1 MSQQSSDITKQNEVL
16 NQMNTRLTELAESE
30 TSVTVFCVYNDHR
43 ISGFGEVQLPLRFY
57 QAHQHLLFQVHPGAN
72 DTQGQ
77 YVFVRYQ
84 RGDVFVHRML
94 IKWYLGS
101 KSCDGFQVHHKDGNC
116 TNNALDNVMLV
127 TAKENSSARGPSRS
141 TMKSVVG
148 VKGVQ
153 LNTRKNR
160 YVVEFQSGSKL
171 THPKITR
178 ALPLNRKEV
187 AIHLYNRL
195 CRQFNGTLSFQN
207 AVRDLNEEETKLLN
221 TEYDACISRYN
232 KRKAVFDANGGRPT
246 KKKRA

>member
-1 MSQQSSDITKQNEVL
+1 MSQPCTSNITQQNEL
-16 NQMNTRLTELAESE
+16 NQMNTRLTELAETE
-30 TSVTVFCVYNDHR
+30 TTVTVYCVYNDNR
-43 ISGFGEVQLPLRFY
+43 MGGFGEVQMPLRFY

-77 YVFVRYQ
+77 YVFVRFQ
-84 RGDVFVHRML
+84 RGDVFVHRMM

-101 KSCDGFQVHHKDGNC
+101 KVCDGYQVHHRDGVC
-116 TNNALDNVMLV
+116 TNNALSNVMLV

-195 CRQFNGTLSFQN
+195 CREFNGTLSFQN
-207 AVRDLNEEETKLLN
+207 AVRALSEEETTQLN
-221 TEYDACISRYN
+221 REYDACLARYQ
-232 KRKAVFDANGGRPT
+232 KRKALFGANGGRPS
-246 KKKRA
+246 KKQRT

>member
-1 MSQQSSDITKQNEVL
+1 MSQPSSDISQQNEVL
-16 NQMNTRLTELAESE
+16 NTMNARLTELAESE
-30 TSVTVFCVYNDHR
+30 TSVTVFCVYNDNR

-101 KSCDGFQVHHKDGNC
+101 KACDGFQVHHKDTNC
-116 TNNALDNVMLV
+116 TNNSLDNVMLV

-153 LNTRKNR
+153 LSTRKNR
-160 YVVEFQSGSKL
+160 YIVEFQSGSKH

-178 ALPLNRKEV
+178 ALPLDKKEV
-187 AIHLYNRL
+187 AIHLYNKL
-195 CRQFNGTLSFQN
+195 CREFNGTLSFQN
-207 AVRDLNEEETKLLN
+207 AVRALSEEETKLLN
-221 TEYDACISRYN
+221 TEYDACIARYN

-246 KKKRA
+246 KKKRT

>member
-1 MSQQSSDITKQNEVL
+1 MSQQSNVITQQNEVL
-16 NQMNTRLTELAESE
+16 NTMNARLTELAESE
-30 TSVTVFCVYNDHR
+30 TSVTVFCVYNDNR

-57 QAHQHLLFQVHPGAN
+57 QAHQHLLFQVHPGAS

-77 YVFVRYQ
+77 YVFVRFQ
-84 RGDVFVHRML
+84 RGDVFVHRMM
-94 IKWYLGS
+94 IKWYLGT
-101 KSCDGFQVHHKDGNC
+101 KACDGYQVHHKDTNC

-127 TAKENSSARGPSRS
+127 TASQNSSARGPSRS
-141 TMKSVVG
+141 TFKTVVG

-153 LNTRKNR
+153 MNTRKNR
-160 YVVEFQSGSKL
+160 FIVEFQSGSKQ

-221 TEYDACISRYN
+221 TEYDACISRYH
-232 KRKAVFDANGGRPT
+232 KRKALFDQNGGRPT
-246 KKKRA
+246 KKKRT

>member
-1 MSQQSSDITKQNEVL
+1 MTQQSTDISQQNEVL

-30 TSVTVFCVYNDHR
+30 SSVTVFCAYNDNR
-43 ISGFGEVQLPLRFY
+43 MGGFGMVQMPMRYY
-57 QAHQHLLFQVHPGAN
+57 QAHQHLLFQIHPGAS

-148 VKGVQ
+148 IKGVQ
-153 LNTRKNR
+153 LNTRR
-160 YVVEFQSGSKL
+160 TRFVVEFQSGSKL

-178 ALPLNRKEV
+178 ALPLDKKEV
-187 AIHLYNRL
+187 AIHLYNKL
-195 CRQFNGTLSFQN
+195 CRVFNGTLSFQN
-207 AVRDLNEEETKLLN
+207 AVRDLNEKETKLLN
-221 TEYDACISRYN
+221 TEFDACIARYN
-232 KRKAVFDANGGRPT
+232 KRKALFDANGGRPT

>member
-1 MSQQSSDITKQNEVL
+1 MTQQSTDISQQNEVL

-30 TSVTVFCVYNDHR
+30 SSVTVFCAYNDNR
-43 ISGFGEVQLPLRFY
+43 IGGFGEVQMPLRFY
-57 QAHQHLLFQVHPGAN
+57 QAHQHLLFQVHPGAS

-84 RGDVFVHRML
+84 RGDVFVHRQL
-94 IKWYLGS
+94 ISWYLGS
-101 KSCDGFQVHHKDGNC
+101 KVCHGYQVHHKDGNC
-116 TNNALDNVMLV
+116 LNNSLANLMLV

-141 TMKSVVG
+141 TLKSVVG

-153 LNTRKNR
+153 MNTRKNR
-160 YVVEFQSGSKL
+160 YIVEFQSGSKQ

-178 ALPLNRKEV
+178 AIPLNRKEV

-195 CRQFNGTLSFQN
+195 CLHFNGTMSFQN
-207 AVRDLNEEETKLLN
+207 SVRDLDEEETKMLN
-221 TEYDACISRYN
+221 QEFDECIVRYH

-246 KKKRA
+246 KKQRA

>member
-1 MSQQSSDITKQNEVL
+1 MSQPCTSNITQQNEL
-16 NQMNTRLTELAESE
+16 NQMNTRLTELAETE
-30 TSVTVFCVYNDHR
+30 TTVTVYCVYNDNR
-43 ISGFGEVQLPLRFY
+43 MGGFGEVQLPLRFY

-84 RGDVFVHRML
+84 RGDVFVHRMM

-101 KSCDGFQVHHKDGNC
+101 KACDGFQVHHKNGEC
-116 TNNALDNVMLV
+116 TNNALTNVMLV

-141 TMKSVVG
+141 TFKSVVG

-153 LNTRKNR
+153 MNTRKNR
-160 YVVEFQSGSKL
+160 FIVEFQSGSKL

-178 ALPLNRKEV
+178 ALPLDKKEV

-195 CRQFNGTLSFQN
+195 AREFNGTLSFQN
-207 AVRDLNEEETKLLN
+207 AVRALSEEETKLLN
-221 TEYDACISRYN
+221 TEYDACIARYN
-232 KRKAVFDANGGRPT
+232 KRKALFDANGGRPT
-246 KKKRA
+246 KKQRA